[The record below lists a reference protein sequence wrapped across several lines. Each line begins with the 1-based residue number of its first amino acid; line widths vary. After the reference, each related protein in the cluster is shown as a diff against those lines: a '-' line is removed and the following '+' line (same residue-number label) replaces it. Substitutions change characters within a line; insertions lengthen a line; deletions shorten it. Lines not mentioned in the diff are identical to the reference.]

1 LKYINVI
8 FILYTVYGIIVLVIV
23 RVVKERK
30 KGVEEIVINNWMKLK
45 KLK

>member
-30 KGVEEIVINNWMKLK
+30 KGVEEIVIKNWMKLK